1 MTQQI
6 SHRGQG
12 NPSADQ
18 PRRAGMPQVVDV
30 KIHQPRPMTGRVKR
44 APYAGDAFPIRVA
57 KYPAG
62 AGTVRRSKPCPLRER
77 LATVETTGRQTHLPE
92 NTQLDVYKKFH
103 GSHRP
108 TSLKIA
114 VTPGIT

>member
-1 MTQQI
+1 
-6 SHRGQG
+6 
-12 NPSADQ
+12 
-18 PRRAGMPQVVDV
+18 
-30 KIHQPRPMTGRVKR
+30 KR